1 SPVPIGHLG
10 DKYGRRRFTILGSL
24 LGAIALFSLVG
35 LDALTGLLEF
45 AIGIGAALTMLGV
58 GHGTYTASTLAYTGD
73 MAAKDDVG
81 KPYGLVEGAEFAAFA
96 FGPAG
101 GGVVAFEFG
110 RIPTFLISGS
120 LLLVAVLISYFFM
133 PEWRNSLPMQA
144 TANDDAANNSAT
156 SHSHS
161 ASWRD

>member
-35 LDALTGLLEF
+35 LDVLNGLLGF

-96 FGPAG
+96 FGPAI
-101 GGVVAFEFG
+101 GGVVALEFG

-120 LLLVAVLISYFFM
+120 LLLVAVLISFLFM
-133 PEWRNSLPMQA
+133 PESRNSPAMQSP
-144 TANDDAANNSAT
+144 ANDDSGKNSDKFNSNSA
-156 SHSHS
+156 SC
-161 ASWRD
+161 